1 MFIGHFALAFGA
13 KRVTPTVSLGL
24 LFAACQLADLL
35 WPTFILLGLERV
47 VVQPGVTVV
56 TPLDF
61 VAYPYSHSLLTLCI
75 WGIALG
81 GIYVALRRAP
91 LAAGVTLALLV
102 VSHWPLDVLTH
113 RPDMPVMPTAGTT
126 HVGLGLWNSFWGTVV
141 VEVAMFAAGVGLY
154 LRTTRARSRAGVIVP
169 WSLIAFLLATY
180 FGNLFGPPPP
190 SAAMIAWSAQALWLL
205 IAWAWWA
212 DRLRSVN
219 GYERSESRRVHR

>member
-13 KRVTPTVSLGL
+13 KRAAPTVSLGL

-35 WPTFILLGLERV
+35 WPTFILLGMERV

-61 VAYPYSHSLLTLCI
+61 VSYPYSHSLLTLCI

-113 RPDMPVMPTAGTT
+113 RPDMPLMPAGETRI
-126 HVGLGLWNSFWGTVV
+126 GLGLWNSFWGTVV
-141 VEVAMFAAGVGLY
+141 VEVAMFAVGVALY
-154 LRTTRARSRAGVIVP
+154 LRTTRARSRAGIIVL
-169 WSLIAFLLATY
+169 WSLIVFLLITY

-212 DRLRSVN
+212 DRLRIVN
-219 GYERSESRRVHR
+219 GYEQSESRRLHR

>member
-13 KRVTPTVSLGL
+13 KRAAPTVSLGL
-24 LFAACQLADLL
+24 LFVACELADLL
-35 WPTFILLGLERV
+35 WPLFVLLGIERV

-61 VAYPYSHSLLTLCI
+61 ASYPYSHSLLTLCI
-75 WGIALG
+75 WGIAFG

-141 VEVAMFAAGVGLY
+141 VEVAMFAAGVALY
-154 LRTTRARSRAGVIVP
+154 LRTTRERSRAGVIVL
-169 WSLIAFLLATY
+169 WSLIAFLLVVY

-190 SAAMIAWSAQALWLL
+190 SAAMVAWSAQALWLVM
-205 IAWAWWA
+205 AWAWWA

-219 GYERSESRRVHR
+219 GLEKPESRRVYR